1 MAQSPLYGSQARRSE
16 YRDRLA
22 AQLIGQ
28 GSDSSPVQ
36 HWTQGAARLA
46 QALAGGLIGQKQ
58 DQRADERQRA
68 YTTTM
73 QGAFSANDPEAMA
86 AALAAN
92 PDTAPQAMQF
102 RQMSIQQRA
111 AQDAEQRRA
120 AMESERFNRDLAARN
135 EQTAAQRDF
144 TAQQAEAARQQ
155 QTALAEMN
163 RRTALEAAQLRA
175 GNRADPLVETVD
187 PNDPTKRTYV
197 PQSQAAGMRAPTPGA
212 TNTMP
217 PAMVPEERQA
227 LAGQLGVP
235 LQPVDPLST
244 LPPKAAE
251 ALAREQ
257 AKNTERELSGLRE
270 ETAQGRA
277 AMADLNRFG
286 QLQDVQKTGG
296 IYSLPLVGGLARG
309 VAGVFDPEVR
319 EMQSLSD
326 KIAPTM
332 RQPGSG
338 ATSDFDARMFQSAT
352 VGVDKDPQTNRNII
366 AGRRAAQQLQQDRL
380 AFMEAYATANGGSLR
395 GADQHWQSYL
405 DANPIFDPTN
415 TKTPTLNQNRQPF
428 QKFFGGGGQAAPAQT
443 PAQAPASGGGIK
455 FLGFE
460 GSP

>member
-1 MAQSPLYGSQARRSE
+1 MAQSPLFGQSRRSE

-22 AQLIGQ
+22 SQLLAQ

-36 HWTQGAARLA
+36 HPLQGAARLA
-46 QALAGGLIGQKQ
+46 QALAGGMIGRAQ
-58 DQRADERQRA
+58 DRRADERQRA
-68 YTTTM
+68 YTEAM
-73 QGAFSANDPEAMA
+73 QGAFSASDPEAMA
-86 AALAAN
+86 AALAGNA
-92 PDTAPQAMQF
+92 DTAPQAMQL
-102 RQMSIQQRA
+102 RQQAMQTRA
-111 AQDAEQRRA
+111 AQDMEQRRMA
-120 AMESERFNRDLAARN
+120 AEQQRFERDLAARRDDR
-135 EQTAAQRDF
+135 QTQMTF
-144 TAQQAEAARQQ
+144 QQQQAAEARALQE
-155 QTALAEMN
+155 ALARLN
-163 RRTALEAAQLRA
+163 ANTSLQAAQLRA
-175 GNRADPLVETVD
+175 GNRADPVVETVD
-187 PNDPTKRTYV
+187 PTDPTKRVYV
-197 PQSQAAGMRAPTPGA
+197 PQSQAAGMRAPSPGPS
-212 TNTMP
+212 NSMP
-217 PAMVPEERQA
+217 PAMAPEERQA
-227 LAGQLGVP
+227 LAAQLGVP

-309 VAGVFDPEVR
+309 IAGVFDPEVR

-366 AGRRAAQQLQQDRL
+366 AGRKAAQQLQQDRL
-380 AFMEAYATANGGSLR
+380 AFTEAYATANGGSLR
-395 GADQHWQSYL
+395 GADQHWQRYL

-415 TKTPTLNQNRQPF
+415 TQTPTINPNRQPF
-428 QKFFGGGGQAAPAQT
+428 QKFFAGGGTQEP
-443 PAQAPASGGGIK
+443 QAPAAPDINSLLDK
-455 FLGFE
+455 YAR
-460 GSP
+460 